1 MPTLSTCSL
10 TTLKPVAVTVFGYSS
25 RSKDA
30 TSRVEIAEINTV
42 GVSTNGVGKVV
53 FNAIASDLTIIIP
66 FRNLRTLPP
75 PVSCKSVQHVQYFCI
90 RHITLLLAACG
101 ASLCWFC
108 CHFHAPIAIQYNAE
122 LPSVPAF
129 PPDAYLNPVA
139 VK

>member
-1 MPTLSTCSL
+1 MPLLSTCSL
-10 TTLKPVAVTVFGYSS
+10 TTLKAVGVIVFGYSS

-30 TSRVEIAEINTV
+30 TARVEITEINTV
-42 GVSTNGVGKVV
+42 GVSMKGVGKVV
-53 FNAIASDLTIIIP
+53 VNAIASDLMIIIP

-75 PVSCKSVQHVQYFCI
+75 PVSCKSVQHVQYFCV
-90 RHITLLLAACG
+90 RHITLLLAACV
-101 ASLCWFC
+101 APLCWFC

-122 LPSVPAF
+122 LPSALVF